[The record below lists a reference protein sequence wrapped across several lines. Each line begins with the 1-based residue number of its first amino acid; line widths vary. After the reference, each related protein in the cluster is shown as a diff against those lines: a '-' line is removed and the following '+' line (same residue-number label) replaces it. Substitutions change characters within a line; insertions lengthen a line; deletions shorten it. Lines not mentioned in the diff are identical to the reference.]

1 LKEVNQQ
8 VESFER
14 LQFLAVVREPWSIEN
29 GFLTPTMKIM
39 RSKLEDS
46 YGPKTERWYSAGQ
59 PVIWE
64 A

>member
-1 LKEVNQQ
+1 
-8 VESFER
+8 
-14 LQFLAVVREPWSIEN
+14 LAVVREPWLIEN
-29 GFLTPTMKIM
+29 GFLTPTMKIK

-46 YGPKTERWYSAGQ
+46 YGPKTESWYSAAQ